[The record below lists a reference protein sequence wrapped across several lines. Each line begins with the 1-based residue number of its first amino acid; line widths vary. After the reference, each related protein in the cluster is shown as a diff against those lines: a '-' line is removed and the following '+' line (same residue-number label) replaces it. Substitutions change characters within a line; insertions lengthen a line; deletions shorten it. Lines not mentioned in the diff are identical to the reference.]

1 MDGRPGKGEDRG
13 GEPVTV
19 YRAPDSVRLG
29 LARSLLESVGIPC
42 QVAGEGLQ
50 DLFGAG
56 RLGGYNLL
64 VGPAE
69 VRVPA
74 GREAE
79 AREVLRELLEE

>member
-1 MDGRPGKGEDRG
+1 MADRPEEEQDRG
-13 GEPVTV
+13 GGPVTV
-19 YRAPDSVRLG
+19 YRAPDPVRLG
-29 LARSLLESVGIPC
+29 LARSLLESAGIPC
-42 QVAGEGLQ
+42 HVAGEGLQ

-56 RLGGYNLL
+56 SLGGFNLL

-74 GREAE
+74 ELEAE